1 MSFKVFLLEEILS
14 AICVRFLAS
23 TPDSFIILLLFH
35 LAVEPSI
42 KL

>member
-1 MSFKVFLLEEILS
+1 MRLKVFLLGEILS

-23 TPDSFIILLLFH
+23 TPDSFIILFLFH
-35 LAVEPSI
+35 LTVDPSI